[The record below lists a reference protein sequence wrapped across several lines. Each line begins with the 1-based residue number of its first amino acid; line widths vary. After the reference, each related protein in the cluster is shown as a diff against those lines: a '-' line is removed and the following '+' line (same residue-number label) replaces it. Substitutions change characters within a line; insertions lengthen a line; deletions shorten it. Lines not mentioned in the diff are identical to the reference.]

1 MDIDLQQ
8 LKALMRALR
17 RYDLSKLEIH
27 QGEQSIVLER
37 AASAPQRGSAAASQG
52 FPMAT
57 GGKEFATT
65 PTGYADAVGRPSVP
79 PPPPPTTDDPN
90 VIEVTSP
97 LVGTFYRAPSPT
109 AKTFVEVGSAVKK
122 GSVLCIV
129 EAMKLMNEIECEVD
143 GTVVEILIEN
153 GKPVEFG
160 EKLFKVRKN

>member
-37 AASAPQRGSAAASQG
+37 ATTTQRGSAAVAPG

-57 GGKEFATT
+57 GAKEFATT

-79 PPPPPTTDDPN
+79 PPPPVVDDAN
-90 VIEVTSP
+90 VVEVTSP
-97 LVGTFYRAPSPT
+97 LVGTFYRAPSPA
-109 AKTFVEVGSAVKK
+109 AKTFVEVGSVVKR
-122 GSVLCIV
+122 GAVLCIV
-129 EAMKLMNEIECEVD
+129 EAMKLMNEIESDVD

-153 GKPVEFG
+153 GKPVEYG

>member
-37 AASAPQRGSAAASQG
+37 ATSSGRGASASSAG

-57 GGKEFATT
+57 GAKEFATT

-79 PPPPPTTDDPN
+79 PPPPVPAIGDPN

-97 LVGTFYRAPSPT
+97 LVGTFYRSPAPN
-109 AKTFVEVGSAVKK
+109 AKVFVEVGSSVKK
-122 GSVLCIV
+122 GAVLCIV

-153 GKPVEFG
+153 GKPVEYG
-160 EKLFKVRKN
+160 EKLFRVRKN